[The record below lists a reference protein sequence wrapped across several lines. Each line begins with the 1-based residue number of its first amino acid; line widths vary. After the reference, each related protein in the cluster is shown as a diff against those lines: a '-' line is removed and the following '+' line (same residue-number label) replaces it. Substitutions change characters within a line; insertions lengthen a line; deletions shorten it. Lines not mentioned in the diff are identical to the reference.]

1 MPGVCVASNQQ
12 LHGGS
17 STGRGMGEITFRHSG
32 ASACLSETAS
42 GRETDAG
49 SEVRYTTVPF
59 LRNMRIVLASNHGI
73 PQ

>member
-17 STGRGMGEITFRHSG
+17 STGRGMGGITFRHSG
-32 ASACLSETAS
+32 ASACLSETAR

-49 SEVRYTTVPF
+49 SEGRYTTVPF
-59 LRNMRIVLASNHGI
+59 LCDMRIVIASNRGVR
-73 PQ
+73 Q